1 MGDNVA
7 RQISHRPPGSS
18 SNGREQGMKILMVG
32 DIVGKPGRKILRRVL
47 PELKRELE
55 LDFVVVNGEN
65 AAAGFGTTEATASEI
80 FDAGANVI
88 SGGNH
93 TFDQRDFIPALDG
106 EWPVLRPANYPEGTP
121 GRGVVRIGKVA
132 VINVQGRVFMP
143 EGLDSPFVVANRL
156 IEEMQADPPTVI
168 LVDFHTEATS
178 EQAALGWY
186 LDGRVSAVVGTHTHV
201 GTADTKILPRGTAF
215 VTDLGMTGPVNSV
228 IGSRVEDVLA
238 RFLTA
243 MPRRLNVA
251 DDPGPAQFNA
261 VIIDVDE
268 RSGLANSIERVD
280 RFLDLSDI

>member
-1 MGDNVA
+1 
-7 RQISHRPPGSS
+7 
-18 SNGREQGMKILMVG
+18 MKILMVG

-65 AAAGFGTTEATASEI
+65 AAAGFGTTEATANEM

-121 GRGVVRIGKVA
+121 GRGIVRVGKIA

-156 IEEMQADPPTVI
+156 IEEMQEDPPAVI

-186 LDGRVSAVVGTHTHV
+186 LDGRVAAVVGTHTHV

-280 RFLDLSDI
+280 RFLDLSDL